1 MEVVNEDYLSF
12 VSAGRRM
19 TGKSTNIL
27 NHIVKPFVNKG
38 YRAIVVIE
46 SDAKVYKD
54 YLRIK
59 TFEGLRAWL
68 NDKDSKHRIIRF
80 FDYKD
85 VDKMIY
91 MLKDL
96 ANEGIL
102 KDMCIV
108 YEDAT
113 SYIDSNP
120 SKALKG
126 FLINNRHYHLDV
138 VYTFHSVYS
147 IPKFFMGQ
155 TDFLIQHKTEDA
167 FDDKIVA
174 LRFLKTRSNF
184 YDRIYNNWVLVMKAK
199 EGWFS
204 SMIALKS

>member
-1 MEVVNEDYLSF
+1 MEVLHEDYLSILA
-12 VSAGRRM
+12 AGRRM

-27 NHIVKPFVNKG
+27 NNIVKPYVAQG
-38 YRAIVVIE
+38 YRAIIVVE
-46 SDAKVYKD
+46 SNAKVYAD
-54 YLRIK
+54 YLRIS
-59 TFEGLRAWL
+59 TWDGLRAWL
-68 NDKDSKHRIIRF
+68 ADKNTKHRIIRF

-91 MLKDL
+91 QLKDL
-96 ANEGIL
+96 ANENL
-102 KDMCIV
+102 LRDLCLV

-120 SKALKG
+120 SRALKG

-138 VYTFHSVYS
+138 VYTFHSVSS

-155 TDFLIQHKTEDA
+155 TDFLIQHKTEDS
-167 FDDKIVA
+167 FDDKFVA

-184 YDRIYNNWVLVMKAK
+184 YERIYNNWKKVMDDK
-199 EGWFS
+199 ENWAH